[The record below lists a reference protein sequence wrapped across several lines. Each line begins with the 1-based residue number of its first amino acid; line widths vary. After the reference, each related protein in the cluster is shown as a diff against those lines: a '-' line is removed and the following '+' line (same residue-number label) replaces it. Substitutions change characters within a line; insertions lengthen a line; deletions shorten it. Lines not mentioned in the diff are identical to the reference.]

1 MTSKPNWVCSICGQT
16 FTRNTSGK
24 RHNINLHTG
33 MSQIVNHT
41 EYYVGRL
48 NGKYLQPSHSP
59 SSFRR
64 KKALETTSLDGQER
78 EQQPPPN
85 NTNNLIPHP
94 SNIKNIKFYDIY
106 NGTLTESKNEFSF
119 NNFFLDN
126 AAEIASLIEEFE
138 YKLQPFLNSE
148 NINQFIKGLILLPL
162 CSSINTKEKFINYK
176 KHLDNVYGFIRIARM
191 GKSI

>member
-1 MTSKPNWVCSICGQT
+1 
-16 FTRNTSGK
+16 
-24 RHNINLHTG
+24 

-64 KKALETTSLDGQER
+64 KKALETTSLDGQEKKR
-78 EQQPPPN
+78 QPN
-85 NTNNLIPHP
+85 NIYNSIPNL
-94 SNIKNIKFYDIY
+94 SNIKNTKFFDIY